1 VSAGTQ
7 TIAHGEHAVHFYE
20 HDAELVGAVCPY
32 LEART
37 GVSATFPA
45 DAASPGH
52 ARRTAAETLR
62 RWGHT
67 ETLIADVSLVV
78 SELASNAVRHAGSAF
93 SVALRVH
100 GPLLRVTVED
110 RAPLPNTENDADMMP
125 RPPHGLCVV
134 DSLATSWGVEPTRT
148 GKIVWA
154 QLTCAAPLEP

>member
-93 SVALRVH
+93 SV
-100 GPLLRVTVED
+100 ED
-110 RAPLPNTENDADMMP
+110 RAPLPNTENDADMIP